1 MPSTAPRPVPAPP
14 PSAAFG
20 LLERSYADL
29 DMPPPALETVA
40 TLPAA
45 VAPLLDHTGGMT
57 RALERHWQAPITL
70 SVRHRIQVGMRLR
83 RVISLSTPTR
93 PVAFGLIE
101 IDLAPLP
108 VAVRDAVLAESTPFG
123 AILAQAG
130 LRFTS
135 RPQCFF
141 TLDADPL
148 LARSLDIPAATRL
161 YGRETQLDALLE
173 GAADIPPR
181 PATWM
186 PLARVL
192 EIVPPL

>member
-1 MPSTAPRPVPAPP
+1 MPLTAVRPLPAAPSTA
-14 PSAAFG
+14 SG

-29 DMPPPALETVA
+29 GAPPPALVTVA

-45 VAPLLDHTGGMT
+45 MTPLLDHTSGMT

-70 SVRHRIQVGMRLR
+70 SVRHRTRAGSLLR

-108 VAVRDAVLAESTPFG
+108 AAVRDAVVAESAPFG

-130 LRFTS
+130 LRFAS
-135 RPQCFF
+135 HPQRFF
-141 TLDADPL
+141 TLDADL
-148 LARSLDIPAATRL
+148 VLARSLDIPVATRL
-161 YGRETQLDALLE
+161 YGRETQLDALL
-173 GAADIPPR
+173 GATGADTPDGWT
-181 PATWM
+181 A
-186 PLARVL
+186 LARVV
-192 EIVPPL
+192 EIVPPR